1 MSFNNLSNYTGLAGG
16 GLELSS
22 QIAGLGSETGQV
34 ADGDT
39 LLEGLAKI
47 NDRLPLSGGTL
58 TGDLVP
64 YAAGYGLKSPT
75 RNYGFSFFDGFPTV
89 KDGST
94 HTTGFTDGLTVGS
107 AKGVGFS
114 STTTGHS
121 AYRDTVWYRVS
132 AGVIGQRNG
141 TNAQEHQIYGTYTD
155 ASNYERLALRTAA
168 GDYTIA
174 AEAAGTGTQRNL
186 VLSGANRA
194 AHIADVSSGTDAA
207 YETAINAIIAA
218 LESHGI
224 AATS

>member
-1 MSFNNLSNYTGLAGG
+1 MSFNNLSNYTGMAGG

-47 NDRLPLSGGTL
+47 NDRLPLSGGTI
-58 TGDLVP
+58 TGLLKSTHGLSKVSFESP
-64 YAAGYGLKSPT
+64 FSNYGLGFNGNGELVSYINGNAKSVVGT
-75 RNYGFSFFDGFPTV
+75 NLVASGALYLGGFAGNSTDVILFDG
-89 KDGST
+89 GS
-94 HTTGFTDGLTVGS
+94 GIL
-107 AKGVGFS
+107 A
-114 STTTGHS
+114 
-121 AYRDTVWYRVS
+121 R
-132 AGVIGQRNG
+132 RNG
-141 TNAQEHQIYGTYTD
+141 VTAQEDQIYGTYTD

>member
-1 MSFNNLSNYTGLAGG
+1 MSFNNLSNYTGMAGG

-22 QIAGLGSETGQV
+22 QISGLGSETGQV

-39 LLEGLAKI
+39 VLEAVAKI
-47 NDRLPLSGGTL
+47 NDRLPLSGGTI
-58 TGDLVP
+58 TGLVKSTWGVGKVSFESQF
-64 YAAGYGLKSPT
+64 ANYGLGFNGNGEIVSYINGVAKSVVGANLET
-75 RNYGFSFFDGFPTV
+75 LGGVYIGGRSGTSADVILFDG
-89 KDGST
+89 GS
-94 HTTGFTDGLTVGS
+94 GIL
-107 AKGVGFS
+107 A
-114 STTTGHS
+114 
-121 AYRDTVWYRVS
+121 R
-132 AGVIGQRNG
+132 RNG
-141 TNAQEHQIYGTYTD
+141 VTAQEDQIYGTYTD
-155 ASNYERLALRTAA
+155 DSNYERLALRTAA